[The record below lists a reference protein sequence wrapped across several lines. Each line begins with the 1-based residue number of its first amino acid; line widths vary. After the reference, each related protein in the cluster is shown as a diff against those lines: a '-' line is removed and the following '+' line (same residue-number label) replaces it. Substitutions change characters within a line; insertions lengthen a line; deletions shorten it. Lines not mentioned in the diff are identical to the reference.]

1 MAKRK
6 RLLPT
11 PSTPDRIPAGIE
23 TKSTGFPAA
32 GASPL
37 PAPAAPIAQVAGAA
51 SEAAA
56 MREMSDYLADA
67 RARGLLLTT
76 LPLGK
81 IELAHLERDRL
92 PGGDE
97 EMEALVESIRAR
109 GQQTPVDV
117 ARLPGD
123 PRERYGL
130 ISGMRRITA
139 LRRLHQETGEDRFA
153 RVTARVLPPTQAP
166 DAYLAM
172 VEENEIRADLSF
184 WERARIVLKATEAG
198 AFPDAATALKRL
210 YGSVSRAKRSKIG
223 SFVPVVAALDGL
235 LRFPTALS
243 EKRGLALARALE
255 DPATLPR
262 LRSALRQA
270 VPESAEQE
278 QTLLMRAL
286 APAAPKPPAPPAPVE
301 MRQEGECLILS
312 GPGVDAA
319 LRRGLEAWLKA
330 RR

>member
-11 PSTPDRIPAGIE
+11 PGHAPAGIE
-23 TKSTGFPAA
+23 TKSM
-32 GASPL
+32 ASPSMAS
-37 PAPAAPIAQVAGAA
+37 PMAAPSAPIAQVAGAA

-67 RARGLLLTT
+67 RAKGLLLTT

-81 IELAHLERDRL
+81 IELTHLERDRL
-92 PGGDE
+92 PAEDE
-97 EMEALVESIRAR
+97 DMAALVDSIRAR

-117 ARLPGD
+117 TRLPGD
-123 PRERYGL
+123 PRDRYGL
-130 ISGMRRITA
+130 ISGMRRMTA
-139 LRRLHQETGEDRFA
+139 LRRLHRETGDDRFA
-153 RVTARVLPPTQAP
+153 RVTARVLPPTRAP

-198 AFPDAATALKRL
+198 AFPDRAAALKGL
-210 YGSVSRAKRSKIG
+210 YGHVSRAKRSKIG
-223 SFVPVVAALDGL
+223 SFVPVVAALDGW

-243 EKRGLALARALE
+243 EKRGLTLAKALE

-262 LRSALRQA
+262 LHAALQSET
-270 VPESAEQE
+270 PEGAEQE

-286 APAAPKPPAPPAPVE
+286 APVAAPVPPEPPAPPAPVE
-301 MRQEGECLILS
+301 MRQEGDRLILS
-312 GPGVDAA
+312 GPGIDAGLKRDLKIWLA
-319 LRRGLEAWLKA
+319 TRR
-330 RR
+330 